1 MDLYRSLAPDDG
13 ASMTQ
18 LLILVPTEYELDQ
31 LRPQIAPVLND
42 LNGAFE
48 VCGFGTI
55 ASGICTTRL
64 LARHTPDS
72 VILVGIAGALKPQ
85 LSIGSAAAFSYLGCY
100 GIGAG
105 SGFEYRTAED
115 LGWNQ
120 WADRETG
127 QSFGDTIHLDDKHSE
142 SASESASESPMLL
155 TVCAASGNLTDVQH
169 RIRRFPSA
177 VAEDME
183 AFSVAMACRMAHTP
197 LTVIRGISNMAGDR
211 DKAHWDVP
219 AALEAAAKLTIAR
232 IRK

>member
-1 MDLYRSLAPDDG
+1 MADDG

-18 LLILVPTEYELDQ
+18 RLILVPTGYELDL
-31 LRPQIAPVLND
+31 LRPQIAPIIDERNVVI
-42 LNGAFE
+42 E

-64 LARHTPDS
+64 LTRHTPDS

-85 LSIGSAAAFSYLGCY
+85 LDIGTAAAFSHFGCY

-105 SGFEYRTAED
+105 SGSEYRTAGE

-120 WADRETG
+120 WADPETG
-127 QSFGDTIHLDDKHSE
+127 QCFGDTMHLDRGLTE
-142 SASESASESPMLL
+142 SASDSPMLL
-155 TVCAASGNLTDVQH
+155 TVCAASSNRTDVEH
-169 RIRRFPSA
+169 RIRRFPFA

-183 AFSVAMACRMAHTP
+183 AFSVAMACRLAHTP

-211 DKAHWDVP
+211 DKSHWDVP

-232 IRK
+232 ILP

>member
-1 MDLYRSLAPDDG
+1 MDLYGSLAADDG

-18 LLILVPTEYELDQ
+18 LLILVPTECELDQ
-31 LRPQIAPVLND
+31 LRPQIAPILND

-48 VCGFGTI
+48 VCGFGPI
-55 ASGICTTRL
+55 ASGIRTTRL

-85 LSIGSAAAFSYLGCY
+85 LEIGMAATFSHLGCY

-105 SGFEYRTAED
+105 SGSEHRTAEE

-127 QSFGDTIHLDDKHSE
+127 QFFGDTIHLDDTRP
-142 SASESASESPMLL
+142 ESASESPMLL
-155 TVCAASGNLTDVQH
+155 TVCAASGNLTDVEQ
-169 RIRRFPSA
+169 RIRKFPSA

-211 DKAHWDVP
+211 DKSHWDVP